1 MDFYTLKLCGLTR
14 KLPIVALGPS
24 IKIASFN
31 LLGDG
36 ELVEAAA
43 RALQQKIKGLEF
55 DIIAGPEVKVVPLL
69 HSLAKK
75 LGHKRYI
82 VCRKK
87 IHGYM
92 TNPQTLEK
100 KPTLVLNGPD
110 AELIKGKKVL
120 VIDDVVST
128 GRTLN
133 VMDELIKQSG
143 GEVVA
148 NAVVLK
154 QGTKKIK
161 NFRNNLFLGK
171 LPVFESD

>member
-14 KLPIVALGPS
+14 KLPIVALGPN

-31 LLGDG
+31 LLGDA
-36 ELVEAAA
+36 ELVEATAYN
-43 RALQQKIKGLEF
+43 LQQKVKDLDF

-110 AELIKGKKVL
+110 ANLIKGKRVL
-120 VIDDVVST
+120 VVDDVVST
-128 GRTLN
+128 GRTLK
-133 VMDELIKQSG
+133 VMDELIEQSG

-154 QGTKKIK
+154 QGTKKI
-161 NFRNNLFLGK
+161 NGIANPIFLGK
-171 LPVFESD
+171 LPVFKT